1 MRSFKIIFFVLAFF
15 TAIALCWTHEDIEIF
30 EINES
35 LKKETKD
42 PEMNFYKYLNL
53 PSGPKSSYDQ
63 ISRAFKKLSR
73 KYHPDKYKPDFNN
86 DEKTINKQKK
96 NWEKRFQN
104 IGAIAEI
111 LRSENKDRYD
121 FFYKNGFPTIND
133 ENEYVYNKYRPSF
146 LITLAVIFVIIS
158 VLHFIVI
165 KSNNTQQRQRIESLI
180 NEIKTRAFGN
190 GTPTDFK
197 DRKVYHDG
205 LDKYFVA
212 KFDGSVYLLDE
223 SHLSS
228 GTPIEELSPEEID
241 KIEMQRH
248 GYNGPKLAKGVF
260 YYKDDTYKNRRT
272 RRSELKH
279 GSDEDEDVLL
289 QMSVDEVP
297 LVTLKDMLFIR
308 FLSSIYNTTLE
319 RLIPKSQ
326 PETETSGSKK
336 KTIPTTKS
344 KDSTTEEDFEILNLE
359 DANPDSNETS
369 KSSKE
374 ANTVL
379 GSKTK
384 KTSSGEKKVLPN
396 GQVIYSRKK

>member
-86 DEKTINKQKK
+86 DDEKTINKQKK

-190 GTPTDFK
+190 GTPNDFK
-197 DRKVYHDG
+197 DRKVYHDA

-297 LVTLKDMLFIR
+297 LKD
-308 FLSSIYNTTLE
+308 
-319 RLIPKSQ
+319 
-326 PETETSGSKK
+326 
-336 KTIPTTKS
+336 
-344 KDSTTEEDFEILNLE
+344 
-359 DANPDSNETS
+359 
-369 KSSKE
+369 
-374 ANTVL
+374 
-379 GSKTK
+379 
-384 KTSSGEKKVLPN
+384 
-396 GQVIYSRKK
+396 